1 MDFDLTEEQRLLQE
15 SLARLLGD
23 RYGFE
28 QRKGY
33 MASPEGWSREMW
45 SSYAELGLLGLPF
58 SEEEGGF
65 GGGAVETLL
74 VAEQMGRAITL
85 EPWLP
90 TMVLG
95 GGLLRHG
102 GNVGLRSELAPKLI
116 AGELLLAF
124 AHTERQSRY
133 DLHDVAST
141 AKRDG
146 SAWVLD
152 GRKGMVLHGDRA
164 DRLVVTARTGGER
177 RDRRGIGVFVVDAN
191 APGVNRR
198 GYRTVDGQR
207 AAELELSGV
216 RVEPG
221 AVLGD
226 PADGLPLVD
235 RVVDEAIA
243 ALAAE
248 AVGAMEVV
256 HGLTLDYLKTRQ
268 QFGRPIG
275 SFQALQHRAADMQV
289 QLEQARSMAYY
300 AAMSVEEPDAAER
313 RKAMSAVKVQ
323 IGRSARFVGQQAI
336 QLHGGIAMT
345 MEYGAGHYFKRL
357 TVNDATFGDADHHVR
372 MLADAGGALAA

>member
-15 SLARLLGD
+15 SLARLLAD

-65 GGGAVETLL
+65 GGGA
-74 VAEQMGRAITL
+74 GRDAAGRRADG
-85 EPWLP
+85 PRARARAVVPDHGARRRLP
-90 TMVLG
+90 AP
-95 GGLLRHG
+95 R
-102 GNVGLRSELAPKLI
+102 RQRRRCARELAPKLI

-141 AKRDG
+141 ARRDG

-152 GRKGMVLHGDRA
+152 GRKGMVLHGDSA

-177 RDRRGIGVFVVDAN
+177 RDRRGIGVFVVDAT

-207 AAELELSGV
+207 AAEVELSGV
-216 RVEPG
+216 RVETG

-226 PADGLPLVD
+226 PADGLPLVE

-256 HGLTLDYLKTRQ
+256 HGMTLDYLKTRQ

-300 AAMSVEEPDAAER
+300 AAMSVGGAGR
-313 RKAMSAVKVQ
+313 R
-323 IGRSARFVGQQAI
+323 RSAARPCP
-336 QLHGGIAMT
+336 
-345 MEYGAGHYFKRL
+345 RS
-357 TVNDATFGDADHHVR
+357 R
-372 MLADAGGALAA
+372 CRSAARRASSASRRSSSTAASP

>member
-15 SLARLLGD
+15 SLARLLAD

-28 QRKGY
+28 QRKEH
-33 MASPEGWSREMW
+33 MKSPEGWSREMW

-65 GGGAVETLL
+65 GGGPVETLL
-74 VAEQMGRAITL
+74 VAEQMGRALTL

-95 GGLLRHG
+95 GGFLRHG
-102 GNVGLRSELAPKLI
+102 GNEALRSELAPELI
-116 AGELLLAF
+116 AGELLIAF

-152 GRKGMVLHGDRA
+152 GRKGMVLHGDSA

-177 RDRRGIGVFVVDAN
+177 RDRRGIGVFVVDAK

-207 AAELELSGV
+207 AAEVELSGV
-216 RVEPG
+216 RV
-221 AVLGD
+221 
-226 PADGLPLVD
+226 DGG
-235 RVVDEAIA
+235 E
-243 ALAAE
+243 
-248 AVGAMEVV
+248 
-256 HGLTLDYLKTRQ
+256 
-268 QFGRPIG
+268 
-275 SFQALQHRAADMQV
+275 
-289 QLEQARSMAYY
+289 
-300 AAMSVEEPDAAER
+300 
-313 RKAMSAVKVQ
+313 
-323 IGRSARFVGQQAI
+323 IGRASCRERV
-336 QLHGGIAMT
+336 
-345 MEYGAGHYFKRL
+345 
-357 TVNDATFGDADHHVR
+357 
-372 MLADAGGALAA
+372 